1 MQGMNKDDAAG
12 DFGTP
17 EQEILTEKSTEDWES
32 CMTMNDHWGFNK
44 NDNNFKTSNQLIWNL
59 VDIASKGGNY
69 LLNIGPT
76 SAGLFPDSS
85 VLRLKE
91 IGEWMRV
98 NGAAVYGAKTWD
110 SFGEGANVRYATSKE
125 GKIYVYLNGWP
136 KTSITLK
143 KVKPAAGALI
153 RLNGQES
160 PLEWHQTEEGLV
172 IYLPA
177 IAPKNV
183 GNASVYVLT
192 LEGTAQQLAAAP
204 QIGNEDEAKLKSK
217 VVAGVSERVAITS
230 SEKNATIRFT
240 TDGSE
245 PNLGSAVYAGPIL
258 VTKSGLIKAVAYQ
271 KDKMPSETSEL
282 TILKGKHSLT
292 VAPNYAN
299 QYSAMGPVSLV
310 DGIYGDAKNF
320 HKNWLG
326 YEQKNLEA
334 IIDLGAIKSIKNISG
349 SFLKRHSE
357 WIFLPK
363 QFSVYTSADG
373 EKYKLLSTQNIQV
386 PKSAEAAAV
395 VKISATKK
403 AQARY
408 VKVVA
413 ANTGVCPTWH
423 AGNGGKAWLFCDEI
437 TVE

>member
-1 MQGMNKDDAAG
+1 M
-12 DFGTP
+12 
-17 EQEILTEKSTEDWES
+17 
-32 CMTMNDHWGFNK
+32 
-44 NDNNFKTSNQLIWNL
+44 
-59 VDIASKGGNY
+59 
-69 LLNIGPT
+69 
-76 SAGLFPDSS
+76 
-85 VLRLKE
+85 
-91 IGEWMRV
+91 
-98 NGAAVYGAKTWD
+98 
-110 SFGEGANVRYATSKE
+110 
-125 GKIYVYLNGWP
+125 YLNGWP

-143 KVKPAAGALI
+143 KVKPAAGAVI
-153 RLNGQES
+153 RLNGQEV

-177 IAPKNV
+177 VAPKNV

-204 QIGNEDEAKLKSK
+204 QIGSIDEAKLKSK

-230 SEKNATIRFT
+230 SEKNAIIRFT

-282 TILKGKHSLT
+282 TIVKGKHSLT

-310 DGIYGDAKNF
+310 DGIKGDAKNF

-334 IIDLGAIKSIKNISG
+334 IIDLGKLTPIKNVTG

-363 QFSVYTSADG
+363 HFSVYTSADG
-373 EKYKLLSTQNIQV
+373 KKYKLLSAQNVGV
-386 PKSAEAAAV
+386 PKSAESAGV
-395 VKISATKK
+395 VKISAAKK

-408 VKVVA
+408 VKIVA
-413 ANTGVCPTWH
+413 ISTGVCPIWH